1 MDREFF
7 LRPASLVVSV
17 GLSLPFCESESRS
30 VVSVSLRPYGLNSPA
45 GFSVLG
51 ILQARILVVGC
62 HSLLWGIFP
71 TQGFNPH
78 LLSPALAGEFFT
90 TSATWEAQLRT
101 LIAFK
106 AHVLII

>member
-7 LRPASLVVSV
+7 LRPASLVVSA

-30 VVSVSLRPYGLNSPA
+30 VVSDSLRPYGLNSPA

-62 HSLLWGIFP
+62 HSLLRGI
-71 TQGFNPH
+71 TH
-78 LLSPALAGEFFT
+78 ISCLLHWQVSSLPL
-90 TSATWEAQLRT
+90 
-101 LIAFK
+101 
-106 AHVLII
+106 VLPGKPNRGNKQRL